1 MSKTCFIS
9 QFGWKTSLEVKKYT
23 NRRKKRRNEKRR
35 DQKTFC
41 GSIAD
46 REKYSFVDLYNSV
59 ILNNQFSDKMYKT
72 KQFRGNLVHHAEK
85 KLINK
90 EPVIIYRLG
99 GMGGGG
105 GDLVSVIGFRM
116 YCVRRNLPDSP

>member
-1 MSKTCFIS
+1 MENITGGK
-9 QFGWKTSLEVKKYT
+9 EVYKPK
-23 NRRKKRRNEKRR
+23 KKRRNEKRR

-59 ILNNQFSDKMYKT
+59 ILNNQFSHKLYKT
-72 KQFRGNLVHHAEK
+72 KQFRGNLVQHAK
-85 KLINK
+85 KEVINK

-99 GMGGGG
+99 EIGGGGG
-105 GDLVSVIGFRM
+105 GDLVSVRGFRM

>member
-1 MSKTCFIS
+1 MENITGGK
-9 QFGWKTSLEVKKYT
+9 EVYKPK
-23 NRRKKRRNEKRR
+23 KKRRNEKRR

-59 ILNNQFSDKMYKT
+59 ILNNQFSDKLYKT
-72 KQFRGNLVHHAEK
+72 KQFRGTACEK

-99 GMGGGG
+99 GMGGG
-105 GDLVSVIGFRM
+105 DLVSVRGFRM

>member
-23 NRRKKRRNEKRR
+23 NRRKKKRRNEKRR

-59 ILNNQFSDKMYKT
+59 ILNNQFSDKLYKT
-72 KQFRGNLVHHAEK
+72 KQFRGNLVQHAIK
-85 KLINK
+85 KVINK

-99 GMGGGG
+99 GMGGGRFG
-105 GDLVSVIGFRM
+105 ECQRI
-116 YCVRRNLPDSP
+116 

>member
-1 MSKTCFIS
+1 MENITGGK
-9 QFGWKTSLEVKKYT
+9 EVYKPK
-23 NRRKKRRNEKRR
+23 KKRRNEKRR

-59 ILNNQFSDKMYKT
+59 ILNNQFSDKLYKT
-72 KQFRGNLVHHAEK
+72 KQFRGNLVQHAIK
-85 KLINK
+85 KVINK

-105 GDLVSVIGFRM
+105 DLVSVRGFRM